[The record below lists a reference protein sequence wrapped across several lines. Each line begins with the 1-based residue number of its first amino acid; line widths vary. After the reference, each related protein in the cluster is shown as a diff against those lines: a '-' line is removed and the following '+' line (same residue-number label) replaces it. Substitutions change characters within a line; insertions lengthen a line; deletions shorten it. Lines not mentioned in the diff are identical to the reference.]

1 MLSSS
6 IKYLN
11 KYDYRVVELNF
22 LAKFLK
28 VLGLTPNLKYC
39 INCQTKIANEHSV
52 FFDKTRGG
60 FTCNKCHKSSEKP
73 FTSQL
78 FKLISVL
85 NELTLKEIIIRD
97 LNTILENRY
106 IEVKKFFDIYIKQTE
121 KYF

>member
-1 MLSSS
+1 LLSSS

-11 KYDYRVVELNF
+11 KYDYRIVELNF

-39 INCQTKIANEHSV
+39 INCQAKITNEHNV
-52 FFDKTRGG
+52 FFDKARGG
-60 FTCNKCHKSSEKP
+60 FTCNKCHKPSEKP
-73 FTSQL
+73 FTSQI

-85 NELTLKEIIIRD
+85 NELTLKEIIKRE
-97 LNTILENRY
+97 LNPILENRY
-106 IEVKKFFDIYIKQTE
+106 VEVKKFFDVYIKQTE